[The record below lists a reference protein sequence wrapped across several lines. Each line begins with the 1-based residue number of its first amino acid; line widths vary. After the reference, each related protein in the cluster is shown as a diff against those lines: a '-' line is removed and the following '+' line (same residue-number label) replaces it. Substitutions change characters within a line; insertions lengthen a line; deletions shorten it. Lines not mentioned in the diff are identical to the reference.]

1 MGSKLL
7 RGTFI
12 LTLGT
17 LISKVLGILYVIPF
31 YAIIGGDKP
40 ALLYNFGY
48 VPYQLFLSVATAGI
62 PLAIANILQNIM
74 LWKNIKL
81 DEGC

>member
-17 LISKVLGILYVIPF
+17 LISKVLGIVYVIPF
-31 YAIIGGDKP
+31 YWIIGGDKP

-48 VPYQLFLSVATAGI
+48 VPYQLF
-62 PLAIANILQNIM
+62 
-74 LWKNIKL
+74 
-81 DEGC
+81 